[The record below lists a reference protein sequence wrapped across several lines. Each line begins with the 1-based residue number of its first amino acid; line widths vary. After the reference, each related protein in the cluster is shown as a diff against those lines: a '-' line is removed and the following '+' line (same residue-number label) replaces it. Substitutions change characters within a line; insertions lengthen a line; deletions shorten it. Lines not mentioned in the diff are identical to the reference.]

1 MMMLTKCNV
10 CGRKISKKYYVFG
23 LDNNRKHIYAYY
35 CKFDAREV
43 KDWLQNPIAS
53 THTLF

>member
-1 MMMLTKCNV
+1 MSNTICYV
-10 CGRKISKKYYVFG
+10 CGRKITKKYYVFG
-23 LDNNRKHIYAYY
+23 LDNKNRKHIYAYY